1 MRRTKSSFLGS
12 DLFYSSHPNLRIFQK
27 IKMSN
32 PEIKREKQSLVNR
45 GSLLTPE
52 QKQLQKLTLKLHRER
67 YGFHDSLVVPNQMY
81 LIRRELKSNGEKS
94 DPKSVAVR
102 WRNLTT
108 EERKVINEKNLDEK
122 NYYFEQNRIA
132 IKTVLD
138 DENWFALKRSEV
150 QKYGS
155 YKMVVAYNEEWKE
168 LLTGQVEK
176 ESWSKFVLN
185 NAKQDVDR
193 VTAAKAKKATEKK
206 LETYKKI
213 SKSLR
218 LQFSTNKRKG

>member
-1 MRRTKSSFLGS
+1 M
-12 DLFYSSHPNLRIFQK
+12 
-27 IKMSN
+27 
-32 PEIKREKQSLVNR
+32 
-45 GSLLTPE
+45 
-52 QKQLQKLTLKLHRER
+52 
-67 YGFHDSLVVPNQMY
+67 
-81 LIRRELKSNGEKS
+81 
-94 DPKSVAVR
+94 VA
-102 WRNLTT
+102 
-108 EERKVINEKNLDEK
+108 
-122 NYYFEQNRIA
+122 
-132 IKTVLD
+132 
-138 DENWFALKRSEV
+138 
-150 QKYGS
+150 
-155 YKMVVAYNEEWKE
+155 AYNEEWKE

>member
-132 IKTVLD
+132 IKTVLLWGSKLIICFVYLKFSSTVEFLNSD
-138 DENWFALKRSEV
+138 FKRSR
-150 QKYGS
+150 
-155 YKMVVAYNEEWKE
+155 
-168 LLTGQVEK
+168 
-176 ESWSKFVLN
+176 LN
-185 NAKQDVDR
+185 FWHNSDI
-193 VTAAKAKKATEKK
+193 
-206 LETYKKI
+206 KI
-213 SKSLR
+213 ILFYSAL
-218 LQFSTNKRKG
+218 

>member
-1 MRRTKSSFLGS
+1 
-12 DLFYSSHPNLRIFQK
+12 
-27 IKMSN
+27 
-32 PEIKREKQSLVNR
+32 
-45 GSLLTPE
+45 
-52 QKQLQKLTLKLHRER
+52 
-67 YGFHDSLVVPNQMY
+67 
-81 LIRRELKSNGEKS
+81 
-94 DPKSVAVR
+94 
-102 WRNLTT
+102 
-108 EERKVINEKNLDEK
+108 
-122 NYYFEQNRIA
+122 
-132 IKTVLD
+132 
-138 DENWFALKRSEV
+138 
-150 QKYGS
+150 
-155 YKMVVAYNEEWKE
+155 MVVAYNEEWKE